1 MEEHITVRIVVDG
14 NIVTLWDD
22 MGNTLD
28 VKITRLK
35 DRIAYLKAMME
46 GIEWEILSFRTL
58 VVFQRKDSYL
68 Y

>member
-46 GIEWEILSFRTL
+46 GIEWEILPFRTL